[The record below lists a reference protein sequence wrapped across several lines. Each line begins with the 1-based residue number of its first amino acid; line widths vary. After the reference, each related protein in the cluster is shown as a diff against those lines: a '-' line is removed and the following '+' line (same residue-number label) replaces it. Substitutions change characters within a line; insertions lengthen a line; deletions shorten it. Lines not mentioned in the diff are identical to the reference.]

1 MAEFTISVVWSSEES
16 LKSISKKSKLDIR
29 LVFCSNNLY
38 YWGGANYVLKKLNLL
53 PPRKKQAP
61 WAYNE
66 VLEDIETSIKYEGY
80 IKRHEVEIKKLIK
93 NEKITI
99 GKDIDYS
106 GFKGLSNEAKEKL
119 NIVKPETFGQASRVS
134 GVTPADLSALM
145 IYLLPK
151 K

>member
-1 MAEFTISVVWSSEES
+1 M
-16 LKSISKKSKLDIR
+16 
-29 LVFCSNNLY
+29 
-38 YWGGANYVLKKLNLL
+38 
-53 PPRKKQAP
+53 
-61 WAYNE
+61 
-66 VLEDIETSIKYEGY
+66 IETSIKYEGY

-119 NIVKPETFGQASRVS
+119 NVVKPETFGQASRVS